1 MRDLVQ
7 FAAVLTQLCGSA
19 DAAQQWVSRVTTE
32 VGAATDWARL
42 TPDESAFVSAKMVA
56 LGLKSSTGG
65 YSPDQVA
72 RLQFI
77 LDVLKEMPAAPHPR
91 LVVEEPLVFTL
102 PGEAAQSLEARQRLD
117 LLVQEVITSA
127 EDSLIIGGPFWNDR
141 GIELLLPA
149 LEPALSIRH
158 VSVVVV
164 AHRPNAGY
172 AATVEKLVERLRVHG
187 AAGLSWYSGPGGSLM
202 HAKFCVADGK
212 TGYFGTANL
221 TSYGL
226 EEHVEVGVRLTGR
239 QCGELVSMLET
250 LRKLELLTPVGW

>member
-7 FAAVLTQLCGSA
+7 FAALLAQLCGGPEL
-19 DAAQQWVSRVTTE
+19 AQQWVGRISAGIAT
-32 VGAATDWARL
+32 AADWASL
-42 TPDESAFVSAKMVA
+42 SPDEASFVRAKMVA
-56 LGLKSSTGG
+56 LGLKSSDGA
-65 YSPDQVA
+65 YSPDEVA
-72 RLQFI
+72 RLQLI
-77 LDVLKEMPAAPHPR
+77 LGVLKEMPPAPHPR
-91 LVVEEPLVFTL
+91 SVEESLVFTL

-127 EDSLIIGGPFWNDR
+127 EERLIIGGPFWNDR

-149 LEPALSIRH
+149 LKPALSIRH

-164 AHRPNAGY
+164 AHRPNPGY
-172 AATVEKLVERLRVHG
+172 AATIEHLVEQLRGHG
-187 AAGLSWYSGPGGSLM
+187 KAGLSWYAGPVGSLM

-221 TSYGL
+221 TSFGL

-239 QCGELVSMLET
+239 QCDELLSMLET
-250 LRKLELLTPVGW
+250 LRDLELLTPVGW